1 MLTKSAAEWKNMAT
15 RILDA
20 AGSVH
25 EESVWVAESL
35 VDANLAGHDTHL
47 LSMNTAN
54 GLSLPAPS
62 PAWTKYSFL
71 EKWNTARL
79 SCDAIKEFPSLKAYG
94 ARCWR
99 QLERLAW
106 RTRKNSARVNVN
118 AAGRA
123 G

>member
-15 RILDA
+15 RILDT

-35 VDANLAGHDTHL
+35 VDANVAGHDTHL

-79 SCDAIKEFPSLKAYG
+79 S
-94 ARCWR
+94 
-99 QLERLAW
+99 
-106 RTRKNSARVNVN
+106 
-118 AAGRA
+118 
-123 G
+123 